1 MITQQ
6 EFGEKLKTIR
16 KQQLKLTQKNLA
28 KHINLTDATISK
40 WEDGS
45 MNPSLFTVAQFCE
58 AFDLSLDD
66 LVGLKKNS
74 TR

>member
-6 EFGEKLKTIR
+6 EFGEKLKVIR
-16 KQQLKLTQKNLA
+16 KNNGLTQKELA
-28 KHINLTDATISK
+28 RKIQVVNTTISK

-74 TR
+74 NR